1 MKNLF
6 ARLGIRP
13 DASDTEICDA
23 LDALPEDDDSFAE
36 ETAAVLLDPAR
47 REQYDRVHL
56 QYEAAAAL
64 FGSRDDHDT
73 DTHHWQRRLVEFDP
87 A

>member
-13 DASDTEICDA
+13 DATDTVICDA
-23 LDALPEDDDSFAE
+23 LDALPEDESDVAE
-36 ETAAVLLDPAR
+36 ETAAILLDPAR

-56 QYEAAAAL
+56 QYEAAAVL
-64 FGSRDDHDT
+64 FGPHDDHDT
-73 DTHHWQRRLVEFDP
+73 DTHNWRRRLVEFEP
-87 A
+87 G